1 MIVQTEPQ
9 PEPEIHFSCMK
20 FEFRTIIYVDGVQ
33 VHMYINRIRKLSTY
47 ILLLIF
53 VFFLF
58 YGSFQADAADNR
70 YTTRPNTVFCKSL
83 AAMHT
88 LQISLSLRDGKA
100 ASLLSSRECEV
111 AGTGFV
117 VYVVQEEK
125 DIVRVQLTSSG
136 KYFWV
141 SRKALR

>member
-1 MIVQTEPQ
+1 
-9 PEPEIHFSCMK
+9 
-20 FEFRTIIYVDGVQ
+20 
-33 VHMYINRIRKLSTY
+33 MYINRIRKLK
-47 ILLLIF
+47 ICRLLLIAA
-53 VFFLF
+53 FFLLC
-58 YGSFQADAADNR
+58 GSFQTDAADNR
-70 YTTRPNTVFCKSL
+70 YTTRPNAVFCKSL
-83 AAMHT
+83 AAMHA

-100 ASLLSSRECEV
+100 VSLLNSGECEV
-111 AGTGFV
+111 AGAGIV